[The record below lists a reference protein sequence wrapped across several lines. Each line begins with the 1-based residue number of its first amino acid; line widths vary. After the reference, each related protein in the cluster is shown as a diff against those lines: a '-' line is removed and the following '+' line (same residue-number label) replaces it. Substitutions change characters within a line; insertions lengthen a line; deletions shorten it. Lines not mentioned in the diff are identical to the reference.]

1 MIDETKIKSIIQIL
15 NEIDVDGETMEYI
28 IRQVNMEE
36 QMLRQ
41 LVMQA
46 DNVHLLDL
54 IKEKAEL
61 LGIRD

>member
-1 MIDETKIKSIIQIL
+1 
-15 NEIDVDGETMEYI
+15 MEYI

-46 DNVHLLDL
+46 DNVNLLDL
-54 IKEKAEL
+54 IKEKVEL